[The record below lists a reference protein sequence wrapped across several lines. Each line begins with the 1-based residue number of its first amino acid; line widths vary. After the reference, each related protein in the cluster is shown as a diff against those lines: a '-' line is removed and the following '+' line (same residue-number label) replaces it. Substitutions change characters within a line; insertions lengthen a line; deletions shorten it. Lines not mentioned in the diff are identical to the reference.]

1 MKKIIVGI
9 AVVCVLLMFFG
20 CASQRPARGSEG
32 GMPSWV
38 LNARNNAPQDVI
50 VGVGTAML
58 ATTNQSMNTSESRAR
73 AQIVRAM
80 DSMVRDMIND
90 YTAAN
95 EVDPGVAVAFQ
106 EQVTRSL
113 AQARLSGVRIVEQNS
128 DRDGAW
134 WTVVYF
140 NRADV
145 SREMS
150 QAQAAARLAVPAA
163 IAFDAMERMDNAFD
177 RAAREEWFGDN

>member
-1 MKKIIVGI
+1 MKKVVVGL
-9 AVVCVLLMFFG
+9 AVFCVLLMVVG
-20 CASQRPARGSEG
+20 CAGKPATAAQG
-32 GMPSWV
+32 GMPDWV
-38 LNARNNAPQDVI
+38 LRARNNAPEDVL
-50 VGVGTAML
+50 VGVGTARL
-58 ATTNQSMNTSESRAR
+58 ATVNQSMNTSESRAR

-95 EVDPGVAVAFQ
+95 EVDPGVAIAFQ
-106 EQVTRSL
+106 EQATRSI
-113 AQARLSGVRIVEQNS
+113 AQARVSGARIVEQNS
-128 DRDGAW
+128 DREGAW

-163 IAFDAMERMDNAFD
+163 VAFDALERMDNAFD

>member
-9 AVVCVLLMFFG
+9 AVICVLLMFFS
-20 CASQRPARGSEG
+20 CATKPATEAQG
-32 GMPSWV
+32 GMPDWV
-38 LNARNNAPQDVI
+38 LRARNNAPADVL
-50 VGVGTAML
+50 VGVGTASL

-90 YTAAN
+90 YTASN
-95 EVDPGVAVAFQ
+95 EVDPGVAIAFQ
-106 EQVTRSL
+106 EQVTRSI
-113 AQARLSGVRIVEQNS
+113 AQARLSGVRIAEQNS
-128 DRDGAW
+128 DREGAW

-140 NRADV
+140 DKANV
-145 SREMS
+145 SREMT

-163 IAFDAMERMDNAFD
+163 VAFDALQRMDNAFD